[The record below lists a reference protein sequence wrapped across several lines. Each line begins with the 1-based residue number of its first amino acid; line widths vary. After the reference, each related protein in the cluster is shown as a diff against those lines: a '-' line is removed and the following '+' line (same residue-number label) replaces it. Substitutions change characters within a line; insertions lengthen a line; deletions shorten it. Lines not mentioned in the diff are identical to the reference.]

1 MRAVNISKSLMI
13 IGGIEKYAAL
23 KKKKQKASTA
33 VQHKVLQKPTKKEV
47 EQEEEKKHGKHI
59 EAMAK
64 KLEGVHTGANGE
76 PPKKQELVNGK
87 DENNPKGGQDV
98 PYADVPKEQLTQE
111 ERNTKAAAIVANVV
125 QRSGPEGET
134 H

>member
-47 EQEEEKKHGKHI
+47 EQEEEKKHGNRRRSRSWSMGRTRITPRVDRTCLMLTFRRSNLRRRSATRKQRPLLPTSSKGADQKAKHTRLWI
-59 EAMAK
+59 
-64 KLEGVHTGANGE
+64 LSY
-76 PPKKQELVNGK
+76 L
-87 DENNPKGGQDV
+87 
-98 PYADVPKEQLTQE
+98 
-111 ERNTKAAAIVANVV
+111 
-125 QRSGPEGET
+125 
-134 H
+134 